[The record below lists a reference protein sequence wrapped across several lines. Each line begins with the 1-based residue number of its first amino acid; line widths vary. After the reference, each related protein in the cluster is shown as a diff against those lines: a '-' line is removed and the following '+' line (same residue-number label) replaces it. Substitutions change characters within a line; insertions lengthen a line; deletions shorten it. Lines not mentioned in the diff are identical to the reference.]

1 MKRLHSG
8 FAAVAAAASA
18 LLAGTAT
25 PSPASAKEIVIN
37 MAAPDWLPT
46 RFMQEEFNRTYK
58 AKSGNDVKLVIDFI
72 PWPSFYQRVAAS
84 LSSGEKKYQMIVT
97 DSQWLGDFVEGGH
110 YLKLNKYIEKD
121 PELQAIMADMHQV
134 LKDTS
139 SSYPYKST
147 NYYGFPQFPDNLVT
161 FYRTDLFCNKTERAN
176 FQAKYHRALP
186 CYYHEWQ
193 DVDWDEWGQIG
204 EFFTRKK
211 GAQLGDGTADDDIY
225 GVAFQAGKGY
235 DFSSMQ
241 INSLVW
247 DYGGDIWD
255 ETSTKPATG
264 VVNSPIA
271 VKAMQKYLDLLKW
284 APPVAK
290 TGQMDIFVVQDL
302 FMQGKVAAVVDW
314 VGTAGPVIDPKVSKV
329 ADKAAFAQAPGAR
342 RPDGS
347 ISRWANIGGQ
357 PFVLTTWNSDEVVHE
372 SLEVVKWWL
381 STPTQINFVKH
392 GGGESGM
399 LSVLNDPAYATWAP
413 YTRAFADNYQWQ
425 KDIWHIPEFFPL
437 LTEQQEQFD
446 KAITG
451 QISAKQA
458 LDTVA
463 AFQDKMLREDGR
475 IH

>member
-1 MKRLHSG
+1 MQGLKLSI
-8 FAAVAAAASA
+8 AAAAITAGA
-18 LLAGTAT
+18 LVGGAVTAT
-25 PSPASAKEIVIN
+25 PASAKDIVIN

-46 RFMQEEFNRTYK
+46 RFMQEEFNRSYK
-58 AKSGNDVKLVIDFI
+58 AKSGNNVKLAIDFI

-97 DSQWLGDFVEGGH
+97 DSQWMGDFVEGGH
-110 YLKLNKYIEKD
+110 YLKLNKYIDAD
-121 PELQAIMADMHQV
+121 PELQAVIADMHQV

-161 FYRTDLFCNKTERAN
+161 FFRTDLFCNAKERAA
-176 FQAKYHRALP
+176 FKAKYNKALP

-193 DVDWDEWGQIG
+193 QADWDLWGNIG

-211 GAQLGDGTADDDIY
+211 GQPLGDGVAEDDFY

-241 INSLVW
+241 INSMVW

-255 ETSTKPATG
+255 ETSTKPAGG
-264 VVNSPIA
+264 VVNSPTAIA
-271 VKAMQKYLDLLKW
+271 ATEKYMDLLKW

-290 TGQMDIFVVQDL
+290 TGQMDIFVIQDL
-302 FMQGKVAAVVDW
+302 YAQGKVAAIVDW
-314 VGTAGPVIDPKVSKV
+314 VGVAGPVMDPKASKV
-329 ADKAAFAQAPGAR
+329 ADRTAFAQAPGAR
-342 RPDGS
+342 KPDGTINRS
-347 ISRWANIGGQ
+347 ANIGGQ

-372 SLEVVKWWL
+372 ALDIVKWWT
-381 STPTQINFVKH
+381 SKPVQVKFVKE
-392 GGGESGM
+392 GGGQSGM
-399 LSVLNDPAYATWAP
+399 LSVLNDPAYGTWSP
-413 YTRAFADNYQWQ
+413 YARAFADNVQWQ

-446 KAITG
+446 KMITG
-451 QISAKQA
+451 QISPKQA
-458 LDTVA
+458 LDTIA
-463 AFQDKMLREDGR
+463 AYQDKTLKEAGR
-475 IH
+475 IK

>member
-1 MKRLHSG
+1 MKGLKLRL
-8 FAAVAAAASA
+8 AALATAASA
-18 LLAGTAT
+18 VVGAAM
-25 PSPASAKEIVIN
+25 PAPAQAKDIIIN

-46 RFMQEEFNRTYK
+46 RWMQEEFNRSYH
-58 AKSGNDVKLVIDFI
+58 AKSGNNVKLVIDFI

-110 YLKLNKYIEKD
+110 YLKLNKYIDKD

-139 SSYPYKST
+139 SSYPYKSH

-161 FYRTDLFCNKTERAN
+161 FYRKDLFCNPTERAN
-176 FQAKYHRALP
+176 FLAKYHKTLP
-186 CYYHEWQ
+186 CYYNEWEQ
-193 DVDWDEWGQIG
+193 ADWDLWGNIG
-204 EFFTRKK
+204 EFFHRKK
-211 GAQLGDGTADDDIY
+211 GEKLGDGVADDDFY
-225 GVAFQAGKGY
+225 GVAYQAGKGY

-241 INSLVW
+241 INSLIW

-255 ETSTKPATG
+255 ETDTKPASG

-271 VKAMQKYLDLLKW
+271 LKAFEKYLDLLKW

-302 FMQGKVAAVVDW
+302 YMQGKVAAVVDW
-314 VGTAGPVIDPKVSKV
+314 VGLAGPVIDPKVSKV
-329 ADKAAFAQAPGAR
+329 SDKTWFAQAPGAR
-342 RPDGS
+342 RQDGS

-372 SLEVVKWWL
+372 ALDIVKWWL
-381 STPTQINFVKH
+381 SKDTQKAFAKA
-392 GGGESGM
+392 GGQSGM
-399 LSVLNDPAYATWAP
+399 LSVLQDPEYFTYAPWN
-413 YTRAFADNYQWQ
+413 RAFVDNYQWQ

-458 LDTVA
+458 LDTIA
-463 AFQDKMLREDGR
+463 AFQDKTLREAGR
-475 IH
+475 IK